1 MRAQRW
7 LFPLLFLFLL
17 VVTLA
22 GIRSARFDSRSTESD
37 GANSIEGLV
46 SANRPVSSTSTSTS
60 PLSTSDKQAVDKQ
73 AGNEQAGGGQ
83 AGDTQIHDPAKVR
96 EGQEGNGGGAAS
108 HPLDPLLAYAR
119 ELKQHIEQ
127 EIVDYT
133 AVMIKR
139 ERIGG
144 SLGDETRMELKI
156 RNRQL
161 STGTALSAYLKFLEP
176 RAARGREVIWI
187 ENANSN
193 RLISHEAGLLG
204 FKRFDLEP
212 DSVLAML
219 GNKYPITEIG
229 ILRLVEKLIEK
240 GERDRELGH
249 CMVEVIDG
257 QRVGDRECRLFQI
270 THPEKKPGLD
280 FHVAQIFVDVERKI
294 PLRYA
299 AFMWPVNQGEP
310 LLEEEYTYIDLK
322 LNVNLRDIDFSPD
335 NPEYNF
341 P

>member
-1 MRAQRW
+1 MRAPRL
-7 LFPLLFLFLL
+7 LFTFLFFLFLL
-17 VVTLA
+17 AVTLA
-22 GIRSARFDSRSTESD
+22 ALRSGRIDDWSSPGD
-37 GANSIEGLV
+37 GKASIEGLV
-46 SANRPVSSTSTSTS
+46 SANRPVSSNQSSAA
-60 PLSTSDKQAVDKQ
+60 LSATVEERDNQDK
-73 AGNEQAGGGQ
+73 
-83 AGDTQIHDPAKVR
+83 PA
-96 EGQEGNGGGAAS
+96 ESSAA

-119 ELKQHIEQ
+119 ELKQHIEEQ
-127 EIVDYT
+127 VVDYT

-144 SLGDETRMELKI
+144 SLGEETRMELKV

-161 STGTALSAYLKFLEP
+161 ESGTPLSAYLKFLEP
-176 RAARGREVIWI
+176 RATRGREVIWV
-187 ENANSN
+187 ENANGN

-212 DSVLAML
+212 NSVLAML

-240 GERDRELGH
+240 GTRDRELGD
-249 CMVEVIDG
+249 CLVEVLDG
-257 QRVGDRECRLFQI
+257 QHIGDRECRLFQI
-270 THPEKKPGLD
+270 THPEKKAGFD

-299 AFMWPVNQGEP
+299 AFMWPLNNAEP

-322 LNVNLRDIDFSPD
+322 LNVNLSDLDFSPD
-335 NPEYNF
+335 NPAYNF

>member
-1 MRAQRW
+1 MRAHRL
-7 LFPLLFLFLL
+7 LFTFLFLFLL
-17 VVTLA
+17 AVTLA
-22 GIRSARFDSRSTESD
+22 AIRSGSIDDRSSPGD
-37 GANSIEGLV
+37 GKASIEGLV
-46 SANRPVSSTSTSTS
+46 SANRPVTSNPSSAALSATLSAAGEDRDNQASTAESS
-60 PLSTSDKQAVDKQ
+60 
-73 AGNEQAGGGQ
+73 
-83 AGDTQIHDPAKVR
+83 
-96 EGQEGNGGGAAS
+96 AA

-127 EIVDYT
+127 EVVDYT

-144 SLGDETRMELKI
+144 SLGEETRMELKV
-156 RNRQL
+156 RNQQL
-161 STGTALSAYLKFLEP
+161 ASGTPLSAYLKFLEP
-176 RAARGREVIWI
+176 HAARGREVIWV
-187 ENANSN
+187 ENANGN

-204 FKRFDLEP
+204 FKRFDLQP

-240 GERDRELGH
+240 GTRDRELGD
-249 CMVEVIDG
+249 CLVEVLDG
-257 QRVGDRECRLFQI
+257 QRIGDRECRLFQI
-270 THPEKKPGLD
+270 THPEKKAGFD

-299 AFMWPVNQGEP
+299 AFMWPLNKAEP

-322 LNVNLRDIDFSPD
+322 LNVNLSDLDFSPD
-335 NPEYNF
+335 NPAYNF

>member
-1 MRAQRW
+1 MRAPRL
-7 LFPLLFLFLL
+7 LFTFLFLFLL
-17 VVTLA
+17 AVTLA
-22 GIRSARFDSRSTESD
+22 AIRSGRFDDRSSPGD
-37 GANSIEGLV
+37 GKASIEGLV
-46 SANRPVSSTSTSTS
+46 SANRPVSSNQSNAA
-60 PLSTSDKQAVDKQ
+60 LSA
-73 AGNEQAGGGQ
+73 AGE
-83 AGDTQIHDPAKVR
+83 VR
-96 EGQEGNGGGAAS
+96 DNQHRTAESSSA

-119 ELKQHIEQ
+119 ELKQHIE
-127 EIVDYT
+127 EEVVDYT

-144 SLGDETRMELKI
+144 ALGEETRMELKI

-161 STGTALSAYLKFLEP
+161 ALGTALSAYLKFLEP
-176 RAARGREVIWI
+176 GGARGREVIWI
-187 ENANSN
+187 ENANGN

-204 FKRFDLEP
+204 FQRFDLKP

-240 GERDRELGH
+240 GERDRELGD
-249 CMVEVIDG
+249 CLVEVLDG

-270 THPEKKPGLD
+270 THPEKKAGFD

-299 AFMWPVNQGEP
+299 AFLWPLNDGQP
-310 LLEEEYTYIDLK
+310 LLEEEYTYIDLE
-322 LNVNLRDIDFSPD
+322 LNVNLSDIDFSPD
-335 NPEYNF
+335 NPTYNF

>member
-1 MRAQRW
+1 MRAHRL
-7 LFPLLFLFLL
+7 LFTFLFLFLL
-17 VVTLA
+17 AVTLA
-22 GIRSARFDSRSTESD
+22 AIRSGSVDDRSSPGD
-37 GANSIEGLV
+37 GKASIEGLV
-46 SANRPVSSTSTSTS
+46 SANRPVTAHQSSAA
-60 PLSTSDKQAVDKQ
+60 LSA
-73 AGNEQAGGGQ
+73 AGEDQDNP
-83 AGDTQIHDPAKVR
+83 DRTAKSS
-96 EGQEGNGGGAAS
+96 AA
-108 HPLDPLLAYAR
+108 HPLDPLLAYAQ
-119 ELKQHIEQ
+119 ELKQHIEA
-127 EIVDYT
+127 EVIDYA

-144 SLGDETRMELKI
+144 SLGEETRMELKV

-161 STGTALSAYLKFLEP
+161 ASGTALSAYLKFLEP

-187 ENANSN
+187 ENANDN
-193 RLISHEAGLLG
+193 RLISHEAGFLG
-204 FKRFDLEP
+204 FKRFDLQP

-240 GERDRELGH
+240 GTRDRELGD
-249 CMVEVIDG
+249 CIVEVLDG

-270 THPEKKPGLD
+270 THPENKAGLD

-299 AFMWPVNQGEP
+299 AFMWPLKNAEP
-310 LLEEEYTYIDLK
+310 LLEEEYTYVDMK
-322 LNVNLRDIDFSPD
+322 LNVNLSDLDFSPD
-335 NPEYNF
+335 NPAYSF